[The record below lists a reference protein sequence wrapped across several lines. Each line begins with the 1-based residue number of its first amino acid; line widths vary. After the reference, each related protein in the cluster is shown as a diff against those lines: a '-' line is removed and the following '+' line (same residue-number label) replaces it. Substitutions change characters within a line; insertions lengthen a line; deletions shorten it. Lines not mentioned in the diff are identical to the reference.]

1 MMVLNQYREIRITQ
15 QIQFKM
21 FVEQPILIHFQ
32 SNGIMRQRFLL
43 LCILLFPCFNPLFA
57 QKTFPDQCLGQW
69 KGMMYIYSRSKLVD
83 SVLVRFTAAPTAQP
97 DAWTWKT
104 EYISEKLPMV
114 KDYVLRVKDAAKG
127 RYVTDEGDGIELAEY
142 VFGNKMYSVFETGGI
157 LLTSSY
163 ELRGSE
169 LIFEV
174 TSGEKLEATNEEVT
188 NYSTN
193 NLQRV
198 VLRRE
203 K

>member
-1 MMVLNQYREIRITQ
+1 M
-15 QIQFKM
+15 K
-21 FVEQPILIHFQ
+21 
-32 SNGIMRQRFLL
+32 QR
-43 LCILLFPCFNPLFA
+43 LLFLSLMLLGILQTSFA
-57 QKTFPDQCLGQW
+57 QKTFVDQCLGQW

-83 SVLVRFTAAPTAQP
+83 SVLVRFTAAPTDKP

-127 RYVTDEGDGIELAEY
+127 RYVTDEGDGIELSEY

-163 ELRGSE
+163 ELRGRE

-198 VLRRE
+198 VLHRE

>member
-1 MMVLNQYREIRITQ
+1 MKQRLLVL
-15 QIQFKM
+15 
-21 FVEQPILIHFQ
+21 
-32 SNGIMRQRFLL
+32 SLL
-43 LCILLFPCFNPLFA
+43 VLGSWQTSFA
-57 QKTFPDQCLGQW
+57 QKTFVDQCLGQW

-83 SVLVRFTAAPTAQP
+83 SVLVRFTAAPTDKP
-97 DAWTWKT
+97 DTWTWKT

-114 KDYVLRVKDAAKG
+114 KDYVLRAKDVAKG
-127 RYVTDEGDGIELAEY
+127 RYVTDEGDGIELTEY

-163 ELRGSE
+163 ELRGRE

-198 VLRRE
+198 VLQRE

>member
-1 MMVLNQYREIRITQ
+1 M
-15 QIQFKM
+15 K
-21 FVEQPILIHFQ
+21 
-32 SNGIMRQRFLL
+32 QRLL
-43 LCILLFPCFNPLFA
+43 LLTFIVLGSIHTSFA
-57 QKTFPDQCLGQW
+57 QKTFVDQCLGQW

-83 SVLVRFTAAPTAQP
+83 SVLVRFTAAPTDKP
-97 DAWTWKT
+97 DTWTWKT

-114 KDYVLRVKDAAKG
+114 KDYMLRLKDAAKG
-127 RYVTDEGDGIELAEY
+127 RYVTDEGDGIELSEY

-163 ELRGSE
+163 EIRGRE

-198 VLRRE
+198 VLHRE

>member
-1 MMVLNQYREIRITQ
+1 MKLR
-15 QIQFKM
+15 
-21 FVEQPILIHFQ
+21 
-32 SNGIMRQRFLL
+32 
-43 LCILLFPCFNPLFA
+43 LLFLAFLVLGSIQYSCA

-83 SVLVRFTAAPTAQP
+83 SVLVRLTAAPTAQP

-127 RYVTDEGDGIELAEY
+127 RYVTDEGEGIELAEY